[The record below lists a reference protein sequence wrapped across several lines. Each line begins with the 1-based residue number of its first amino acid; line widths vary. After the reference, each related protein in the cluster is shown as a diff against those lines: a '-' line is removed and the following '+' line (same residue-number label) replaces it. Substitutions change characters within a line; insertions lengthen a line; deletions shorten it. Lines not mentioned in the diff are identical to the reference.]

1 MTNELRLRPPPMDLS
16 QVTQMVSWLD
26 EEHRKDKKLV
36 GELLKRIEDQNAL
49 IINQGRRI
57 EELDARLAT
66 AQAQLP
72 RLDQIEALHA
82 QTRTAQG
89 RRIEEL
95 DAHIAAVQSGLMRF
109 DQVEANM
116 QQVRTEASSL
126 LPRFEHELQLRLE
139 QTAQTRILE
148 RERDSRAINDL
159 RMQLEPLPELQRRLD
174 ALAAEDRRLNEGFP
188 PLEADI
194 VKLYAALELIP
205 PRLQYLEE
213 WGERLTTHIGE
224 LKLIEGTIK
233 GQHSQMLETIRRSE
247 EDQRQQLTLWSGEIA
262 EHRRQVDAAIAA
274 LPPLDE
280 MYEQARRVLKH
291 YEGLEDEIRAEQ
303 TKIDHLLHLSEQ
315 RLKETLA
322 EWHSDYEKNWEM
334 YVTTFDLYRKQQRE
348 GYDAILLRLDVVEQ
362 ADIEQR
368 ERWHALRETLAEQ
381 HKRKMLDIEREH
393 QDLEGNVLG
402 KKWRS

>member
-1 MTNELRLRPPPMDLS
+1 MTNDFRLKPAMDLS
-16 QVTQMVSWLD
+16 QVTQMMSWLD
-26 EEHRKDKKLV
+26 EEHRKDKKLIV
-36 GELLKRIEDQNAL
+36 DLQKRIEDQNAL
-49 IINQGRRI
+49 IISQGRRL
-57 EELDARLAT
+57 EELDARLAA

-95 DAHIAAVQSGLMRF
+95 DAHIASVQSGLMRF
-109 DQVEANM
+109 DQVETNM

-126 LPRFEHELQLRLE
+126 LPRFEHELEIRLE
-139 QTAQTRILE
+139 QTSQTRVLE
-148 RERDSRAINDL
+148 RERDSRAINEL
-159 RMQLEPLPELQRRLD
+159 RIQLEPLPEIQRRLD
-174 ALAAEDRRLNEGFP
+174 ALVVEDRRLNEGFP
-188 PLEADI
+188 PLAAEI
-194 VKLYAALELIP
+194 VKLYAALEVIP

-213 WGERLTTHIGE
+213 WGDRLTTQIGD
-224 LKLIEGTIK
+224 LKLIEGRIK
-233 GQHSQMLETIRRSE
+233 GQHGAMLETIRRSE
-247 EDQRQQLTLWSGEIA
+247 EDQRQQLSLWSGEIA
-262 EHRRQVDAAIAA
+262 EHRRLVDAAIAA

-280 MYEQARRVLKH
+280 VYEQARRVLKH

-303 TKIDHLLHLSEQ
+303 TKIDHLLELSEQ
-315 RLKETLA
+315 RLKEVLA

-348 GYDAILLRLDVVEQ
+348 GYDAILLRLDALEL
-362 ADIEQR
+362 AGGEQR

-381 HKRKMLDIEREH
+381 HKRKLLEIEREH
-393 QDLEGNVLG
+393 QDLESNVLG

>member
-1 MTNELRLRPPPMDLS
+1 MDLS
-16 QVTQMVSWLD
+16 QVTQLVTWLD

-36 GELLKRIEDQNAL
+36 ADLLKRIEDQNAL

-57 EELDARLAT
+57 EELDARLAA
-66 AQAQLP
+66 AQGQLP

-95 DAHIAAVQSGLMRF
+95 DAHIAAVQNGLLRF

-116 QQVRTEASSL
+116 QQIRTEAGSL
-126 LPRFEHELQLRLE
+126 LPRFEHELESRLE
-139 QTAQTRILE
+139 QTSQTRSLE
-148 RERDSRAINDL
+148 RERDGRAISEL
-159 RMQLEPLPELQRRLD
+159 RMQLEPLPELERRLA
-174 ALAAEDRRLNEGFP
+174 ALTTEDRRLNEGFP
-188 PLEADI
+188 PLQAEI
-194 VKLYAALELIP
+194 VKLHAAVELIP

-213 WGERLTTHIGE
+213 WGERLTVHIGE
-224 LKLIEGTIK
+224 LKLIEGRIK
-233 GQHSQMLETIRRSE
+233 GEHGQMLEIIHRSE

-274 LPPLDE
+274 LPPLDDV
-280 MYEQARRVLKH
+280 YEQARRVLKH

-303 TKIDHLLHLSEQ
+303 TKIDHLLELSEQ

-322 EWHSDYEKNWEM
+322 EWRSEYEKNWEM

-348 GYDAILLRLDVVEQ
+348 GIDAVLARLDTLEQ
-362 ADIEQR
+362 GDVEQR
-368 ERWHALRETLAEQ
+368 ERWRALRESLAEQ
-381 HKRKMLDIEREH
+381 HKRRLLEIEREH
-393 QDLEGNVLG
+393 QDLENNVLG
-402 KKWRS
+402 KKWRG